1 MCSGEDQ
8 GESERR
14 MMPAASS
21 SRNSAYDAR
30 RLQLAEFR
38 LRFAQLVR
46 VEAAGLGEHW
56 AARRLDGVADFVFR
70 RRLAFS
76 VADYGWERS

>member
-1 MCSGEDQ
+1 MCSGEDH

-21 SRNSAYDAR
+21 S
-30 RLQLAEFR
+30 EFR

-56 AARRLDGVADFVFR
+56 AARHLDGAADFVFR
-70 RRLAFS
+70 RRFAFS
-76 VADYGWERS
+76 VADYGWEQS